1 MSDQHLPEQKDLES
15 RARAAFD
22 ASVESLDGR
31 TRSKLTRAR
40 HAAMEELHRSARR
53 PWQRASVALGGL
65 SAAVLA
71 VWVGIG
77 QFTPVTP
84 SEIVLDD
91 IELVADAPSLEL
103 LNEVEFY
110 AWVARERADGSV
122 EPGQV
127 SDGSG

>member
-1 MSDQHLPEQKDLES
+1 MSDQHLPEQNDLEA
-15 RARAAFD
+15 RTRAAFD
-22 ASVESLDGR
+22 ASVEGLDAR

-40 HAAMEELHRSARR
+40 HAAIEELHQSSRR
-53 PWQRASVALGGL
+53 PWQRVSVALGGL
-65 SAAVLA
+65 SAAALA
-71 VWVGIG
+71 VWVGVG
-77 QFTPVTP
+77 QFAPVAP

-103 LNEVEFY
+103 LEEVDFY
-110 AWVARERADGSV
+110 AWVARERANGLI

>member
-1 MSDQHLPEQKDLES
+1 MSDPQLPDRNDLEA

-40 HAAMEELHRSARR
+40 HAAIEELHQSARR
-53 PWQRASVALGGL
+53 PWQRPSVVLGGL

-71 VWVGIG
+71 VWVGVG

-84 SEIVLDD
+84 SELVLDD

-103 LNEVEFY
+103 LEEVDFY
-110 AWVARERADGSV
+110 AWVARERAGGSI

-127 SDGSG
+127 TDGSG

>member
-1 MSDQHLPEQKDLES
+1 MNDRNLPEQNDLES
-15 RARAAFD
+15 RTRVVFD
-22 ASVESLDGR
+22 ASDDALDGR

-40 HAAMEELHRSARR
+40 HAAIEELRHSARR

-71 VWVGIG
+71 VWVAVG
-77 QFTPVTP
+77 QFTPATP
-84 SEIVLDD
+84 AEIVLDD

-103 LNEVEFY
+103 LEEVEFY

-127 SDGSG
+127 TDGSG

>member
-1 MSDQHLPEQKDLES
+1 MSDRHLLEQNDVES
-15 RARAAFD
+15 RTRAAFD

-40 HAAMEELHRSARR
+40 HAAIEELHQSARR
-53 PWQRASVALGGL
+53 PWQRASVVLGGL

-71 VWVGIG
+71 VWVAIG

-91 IELVADAPSLEL
+91 MEFVADAPSLEL
-103 LNEVEFY
+103 LEEVEFY
-110 AWVARERADGSV
+110 AWVARERADGLV

-127 SDGSG
+127 TDGSG

>member
-1 MSDQHLPEQKDLES
+1 MSDRHLPEQHDLES
-15 RARAAFD
+15 RTRAAFD
-22 ASVESLDGR
+22 ASVEALDGR

-40 HAAMEELHRSARR
+40 HAAIDELHRSTRR
-53 PWQRASVALGGL
+53 PWQRVGAALGGL

-71 VWVGIG
+71 VWVVAG
-77 QFTPVTP
+77 QFAPVTP

-91 IELVADAPSLEL
+91 MELVTEAPSLEL
-103 LNEVEFY
+103 LEEVEFY

>member
-1 MSDQHLPEQKDLES
+1 MSDQHLPEQNDLES
-15 RARAAFD
+15 RARAAID

-40 HAAMEELHRSARR
+40 HAAMEELHQSARR
-53 PWQRASVALGGL
+53 PWQRVSVALGGVC
-65 SAAVLA
+65 AAVLA

-91 IELVADAPSLEL
+91 MELVADAPSLEL
-103 LNEVEFY
+103 LKEVEFY